1 MQLFHVVPIIK
12 PNRPRFRSALLGWS
26 KYRTANIPAIFCLP
40 ASVGNERSVWYH
52 KNNIEMHLQSF
63 LSINTTILSK
73 YQQPQHNNNGIN
85 SNGNINSNINNK
97 TATTVIIIRIMSFPS
112 FQQLID
118 DL

>member
-12 PNRPRFRSALLGWS
+12 PNRPRFHSALLGWS

-73 YQQPQHNNNGIN
+73 YQQPQQQQRQHQQQNSNNGNNNSHN
-85 SNGNINSNINNK
+85 EFSVVS
-97 TATTVIIIRIMSFPS
+97 TAY
-112 FQQLID
+112 
-118 DL
+118 